1 MKMRTGF
8 VVLIAVALLAG
19 AAQAQENKQD
29 QKQEFLKQGDVIGG
43 QVRAVHRNNEPVY
56 QIVSDAPKP
65 FAQKDSCKAA
75 APKIFHLAETDN
87 KAKTIRLKRSVGQKV
102 EIVADEFT
110 CAQTVAHTGDAIVTK
125 WRFTGPPP
133 R

>member
-1 MKMRTGF
+1 MTRTGF
-8 VVLIAVALLAG
+8 GILIAAALITG
-19 AAQAQENKQD
+19 AQAQEKKE
-29 QKQEFLKQGDVIGG
+29 QKQELLKQGDVISGEVKAA
-43 QVRAVHRNNEPVY
+43 QRNGEPVY

-65 FAQKDSCKAA
+65 FAHKDSCKSA
-75 APKIFHLAETDN
+75 APKTFHLAETDN

-110 CAQTVAHTGDAIVTK
+110 CAVPHTGDAIATK

-133 R
+133 KN

>member
-1 MKMRTGF
+1 LKARIGF
-8 VVLIAVALLAG
+8 GVMTVVALF
-19 AAQAQENKQD
+19 AAAAHAQD
-29 QKQEFLKQGDVIGG
+29 QKQEFLKYGDVISG
-43 QVRAVHRNNEPVY
+43 QVRAVHKNGEPVY
-56 QIVSDAPKP
+56 QIVSDAPKA
-65 FAQKDSCKAA
+65 FAHKDACKTA

-110 CAQTVAHTGDAIVTK
+110 CAKTVAHTGDAIVTK
-125 WRFTGPPP
+125 WRFTGPPA

>member
-1 MKMRTGF
+1 MKVRISFG
-8 VVLIAVALLAG
+8 VIAAAALFAG
-19 AAQAQENKQD
+19 TAQGQD
-29 QKQEFLKQGDVIGG
+29 HKQEFLKYGDVISG
-43 QVRAVHRNNEPVY
+43 QVRAVQRNGEPVY
-56 QIVSDAPKP
+56 QIISDAPKA
-65 FAQKDSCKAA
+65 FAHKDACKTA
-75 APKIFHLAETDN
+75 APKTFHLAETDN
-87 KAKTIRLKRSVGQKV
+87 KAKTIRLKRSVGQKA